1 MHNGHLRIS
10 IHHLLWCSFRSFL
23 SLFSLLWLSH
33 CLCHSRLRGCL
44 GWLRE
49 VRRRLVLGVHCWW
62 LRLRMRGVWLRW
74 SCCFRCWRTRC
85 LRRYLRSGWLWGTIS
100 GVRRLFDWIIHCF
113 TAIELGVRSEC
124 TRRYAQQM
132 LFRFVFSPRVHQ
144 HVFSPL
150 WQNAFTPD
158 QSDDLMPVYLRPA
171 NVRSRGGPCCWL
183 YDVG

>member
-1 MHNGHLRIS
+1 M
-10 IHHLLWCSFRSFL
+10 
-23 SLFSLLWLSH
+23 
-33 CLCHSRLRGCL
+33 
-44 GWLRE
+44 
-49 VRRRLVLGVHCWW
+49 
-62 LRLRMRGVWLRW
+62 
-74 SCCFRCWRTRC
+74 
-85 LRRYLRSGWLWGTIS
+85 RRYLRSGWLWGTIS

-158 QSDDLMPVYLRPA
+158 QSDDLMPVYLPRPA
-171 NVRSRGGPCCWL
+171 NVRSRGGRAVVGCMLADDDQKVGCWL
-183 YDVG
+183 RSTAWASLSSPRQLGHENAFLTE